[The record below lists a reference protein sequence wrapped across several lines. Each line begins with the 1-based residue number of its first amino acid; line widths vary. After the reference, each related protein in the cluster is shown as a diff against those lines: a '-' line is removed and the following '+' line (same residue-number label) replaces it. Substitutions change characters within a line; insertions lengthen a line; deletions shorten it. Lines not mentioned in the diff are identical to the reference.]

1 MVNANVSAIW
11 ATKETSSA
19 RIVNGTRLAPGSPGR
34 VPSVNACEMGL
45 IRSILSFGTNATTE
59 LVPKMNI
66 AAMMGTAMI
75 TDRPM
80 DLAAPRHSPASI
92 ATESNPL
99 RAPKL
104 ILPSRFNVST
114 EIAGSE
120 RVKGGYT
127 VGRPVRLLRN
137 GSAIKARNTATMM
150 NPPRS

>member
-1 MVNANVSAIW
+1 
-11 ATKETSSA
+11 
-19 RIVNGTRLAPGSPGR
+19 
-34 VPSVNACEMGL
+34 MGL

-66 AAMMGTAMI
+66 AAMIGTAMI

-80 DLAAPRHSPASI
+80 DLASPRHSPASI
-92 ATESNPL
+92 AIESKPL

-104 ILPSRFNVST
+104 ILPSRFKVST

-137 GSAIKARNTATMM
+137 GSAIKARNTAIMM
-150 NPPRS
+150 NPPKS

>member
-1 MVNANVSAIW
+1 
-11 ATKETSSA
+11 
-19 RIVNGTRLAPGSPGR
+19 
-34 VPSVNACEMGL
+34 MGL

-92 ATESNPL
+92 AIESKPL

-104 ILPSRFNVST
+104 ILPSRFKVST

-127 VGRPVRLLRN
+127 DQVGYKRRTLITAERTAGCCRRL
-137 GSAIKARNTATMM
+137 
-150 NPPRS
+150 